1 MCTQRAALTHRW
13 PRRSRR
19 CSRRFRKLA
28 CCTAR
33 RQARRRLT
41 RRTRVPFLPHGPQRV
56 GARSVSASYNVLQL
70 TGATCCNTVQHAAAQ
85 AHPRPPRVTSAP
97 TRNLR
102 NGSFDRQRLPT
113 ERCHQSHGRRV
124 GAEASRIYE
133 SPRPLG
139 SWSPPRF
146 RPASARPPHSAP
158 HASIPNR
165 TTHSTR

>member
-41 RRTRVPFLPHGPQRV
+41 RCTRVPFLPHGPQRV
-56 GARSVSASYNVLQL
+56 GARSVSASYDVLQL
-70 TGATCCNTVQHAAAQ
+70 AVPPVATQYNMLQRKHTHVRRALPALPRATCGMALSIDSDCPQSDAINRTAGASELKHLAYM
-85 AHPRPPRVTSAP
+85 S
-97 TRNLR
+97 
-102 NGSFDRQRLPT
+102 RL
-113 ERCHQSHGRRV
+113 GLW
-124 GAEASRIYE
+124 GA
-133 SPRPLG
+133 G
-139 SWSPPRF
+139 H